1 MRKCTAKVGHK
12 KKKSADPLLDSR
24 RASSLPN
31 WIAAYHYRIREPCY
45 WLSRF
50 GVNQSHIAASLPYKN
65 HARSRLGLG
74 NCCCRKCPQGEVG
87 SPCRVLYGKPMPK
100 RHIREHT
107 PFESHFDGSTAI
119 HIRKIAIQELA
130 QTLPMR
136 QLSEE
141 F

>member
-1 MRKCTAKVGHK
+1 MT
-12 KKKSADPLLDSR
+12 
-24 RASSLPN
+24 
-31 WIAAYHYRIREPCY
+31 
-45 WLSRF
+45 
-50 GVNQSHIAASLPYKN
+50 ASLPYKN

-74 NCCCRKCPQGEVG
+74 NGSCRKCPQGEVG
-87 SPCRVLYGKPMPK
+87 SPCWVLYGKPTPK

-107 PFESHFDGSTAI
+107 PFESNFDGSTAV

-136 QLSEE
+136 QLSEG

>member
-1 MRKCTAKVGHK
+1 MT
-12 KKKSADPLLDSR
+12 
-24 RASSLPN
+24 
-31 WIAAYHYRIREPCY
+31 
-45 WLSRF
+45 
-50 GVNQSHIAASLPYKN
+50 ASLPYKN

-74 NCCCRKCPQGEVG
+74 NGSCHKCPQGEVG
-87 SPCRVLYGKPMPK
+87 SPCWVLYGKPTPK
-100 RHIREHT
+100 QHIREHT

-119 HIRKIAIQELA
+119 HRRKIDIPELA